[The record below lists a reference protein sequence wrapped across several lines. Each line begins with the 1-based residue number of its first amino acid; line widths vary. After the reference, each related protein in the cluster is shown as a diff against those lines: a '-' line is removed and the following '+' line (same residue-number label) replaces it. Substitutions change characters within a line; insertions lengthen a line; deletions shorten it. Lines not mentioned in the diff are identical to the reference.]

1 MIFCTAQAV
10 PDGSERLTVVW
21 KEAIVLD
28 WYLNPGPTKHEAE
41 VPVSG
46 P

>member
-1 MIFCTAQAV
+1 VI
-10 PDGSERLTVVW
+10 W

-28 WYLNPGPTKHEAE
+28 GYLNPGPTKHEAE